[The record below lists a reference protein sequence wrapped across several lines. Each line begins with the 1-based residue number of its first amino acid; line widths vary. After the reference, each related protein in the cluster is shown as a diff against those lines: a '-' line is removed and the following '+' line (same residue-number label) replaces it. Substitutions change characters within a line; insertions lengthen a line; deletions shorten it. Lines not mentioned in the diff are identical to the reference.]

1 MAANPYQRYRQ
12 VTVETASIA
21 ELVVLLYRRAVQL
34 LAEAE
39 EAITAADVPRAH
51 ACLVRGQEIVS
62 ELMASVNLEAGELA
76 QQLWA
81 IYDFLQRRLIEANVR
96 KDAAIVREVREF
108 LATLLEAWE
117 QVAAQE
123 RAASAAVVRLAA
135 TV

>member
-1 MAANPYQRYRQ
+1 MLANPYQRYRQ

-39 EAITAADVPRAH
+39 EAIVAADVPRAH

-81 IYDFLQRRLIEANVR
+81 IYDFLQRRLVEANVR
-96 KDAAIVREVREF
+96 KDVAIVREVRGF
-108 LATLLEAWE
+108 LESLLEAWE

-123 RAASAAVVRLAA
+123 RAAHAAIARLAA
-135 TV
+135 TA